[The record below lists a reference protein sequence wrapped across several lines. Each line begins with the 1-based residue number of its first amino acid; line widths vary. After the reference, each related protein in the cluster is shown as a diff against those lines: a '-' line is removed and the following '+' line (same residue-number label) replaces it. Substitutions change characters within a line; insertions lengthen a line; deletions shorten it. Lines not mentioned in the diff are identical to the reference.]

1 MLMCFD
7 RYRRD
12 AVIHRVCRIL
22 PAFMLIF
29 SGFCS
34 SLSHAATYYVSAT
47 GNDNNPG
54 TLASPVRTIMKG
66 ISKLKAGDVLYV
78 RGGIYVESVFVGQSG
93 TKDQP
98 ITIEAYPG
106 EEPVIDG
113 EDKLPATDG
122 GDLVLIT
129 GDYVHIKGFEIRN
142 SNIAGARLGGGGVM
156 LEGEHTLASRLKV
169 HHVWEHG
176 IIAKGNY
183 SVVEYCQ
190 VWQCAFSNSI
200 KPGSP
205 AAGYWSTGISA
216 ARSPVGGITR
226 NAVLRGNISYNN
238 WGEGISTFEA
248 DGTLIED
255 NISYDNWSVNLYV
268 SDTRNALVQR
278 NIVYN
283 TPNNTVR
290 QRRPLTLG
298 DELANKPRSANNTVI
313 NNFLYNA
320 DFWAFWSTGVPGSGL
335 DNVLIA
341 HNTIVNGQL
350 EIGASPEDQ
359 AVNKSAFICNNI
371 FYNEQGNPWE
381 IMGPLTNL
389 TFSNNFWSS
398 LPPQGLRGPGDVTG
412 DPRIGRQGSVAP
424 GELKADYFRLLADS
438 PAIDKG
444 IAVAG
449 VSSDFFGKT
458 RDAHPDM
465 GGHEYQVPSG
475 TGIMDGMHHLP
486 QINISGKELNIRL
499 APDNPYRILTVCNAA
514 GALMLRTVLQD
525 TEYTAD
531 ISSWKH
537 GMYIV
542 VFQSDSRMEEV
553 KVPVLFTGRP

>member
-1 MLMCFD
+1 MLLNCTRCCVQSLNRMV
-7 RYRRD
+7 YALLTVLVLGY
-12 AVIHRVCRIL
+12 AVLCTPQV
-22 PAFMLIF
+22 
-29 SGFCS
+29 
-34 SLSHAATYYVSAT
+34 HAAIYYVSNT
-47 GNDNNPG
+47 GNDSNPG
-54 TLASPVRTIMKG
+54 TVASPVRTIMKG
-66 ISKLKAGDVLYV
+66 VSKLKPGDFLYV
-78 RGGIYVESVFVGQSG
+78 RGGTYVESVFVGQSG

-106 EEPVIDG
+106 ELPVIDG

-122 GDLVLIT
+122 GDLVLIV
-129 GDYVHIKGFEIRN
+129 GDYVRFKGFEVRN
-142 SNIAGARLGGGGVM
+142 SNITGTRLGGGGVM
-156 LEGEHTLASRLKV
+156 LEGEHTLASHLKV
-169 HHVWEHG
+169 HHIWEHG

-183 SVVEYCQ
+183 SVVEFCQ

-205 AAGYWSTGISA
+205 VAGYWSTGISA
-216 ARSPVGGITR
+216 ARSPVDGITR

-255 NISYDNWSVNLYV
+255 NVSYDNWSVNLYV

-283 TPNNTVR
+283 TPNNVVR

-298 DELANKPRSANNTVI
+298 DELAGKPRSANNTVI

-381 IMGPLTNL
+381 VMGPLTNL
-389 TFSNNFWSS
+389 TFSNNLWSS
-398 LPPQGLRGPGDVTG
+398 LPPQGLRGPGDIAG

-438 PAIDKG
+438 PAINKG
-444 IAVAG
+444 IAVTG
-449 VSSDFFGKT
+449 VPADFFGKT

-465 GGHEYQVPSG
+465 GGHEYQIP
-475 TGIMDGMHHLP
+475 DGMHLPDGAYHLP
-486 QINISGKELNIRL
+486 SVTLSGSELNIRF
-499 APDNPYRILTVCNAA
+499 APDNPCRILMVYNTAGRLVLRAA
-514 GALMLRTVLQD
+514 LQD
-525 TEYTAD
+525 NKYTAD
-531 ISSWKH
+531 ISSWIR
-537 GMYIV
+537 GIYIV
-542 VFQSDSRMEEV
+542 VLQSDLRQEEV
-553 KVPVLFTGRP
+553 KVLVM